1 MTHMF
6 ARKGFNPPHR
16 ILIIRPSA
24 LGDVARSVPLLV
36 SLRDAFPAAKIDW
49 LVQDSFVDVVRAH
62 PALTEAMPF
71 PRAEFSRW
79 LRAGRVDRL
88 WSYLASLRSREY
100 DIVIDA
106 QGLAR
111 SGLIAW
117 STRAPRRIGHADARE
132 LGWLGYTE
140 RVPRVGVV
148 HTVDQMLTLASAAGA
163 TARSD
168 ALAMRLYTPA
178 EAAGFAAG
186 RELVPSSYVVL
197 APTSRWIAK
206 QWSDDRFA
214 ALAECLVAQGRTVV
228 LVGGKSERAQIGA
241 CLALVEKH
249 TGAGSPRA
257 VDLVGGTSI
266 AQLMNVI
273 EHAAL
278 VVANDSAALHIAVG
292 FSRPIVALFGPTR
305 VERVGP
311 YRREGD
317 VLQVR
322 RPGDTFDHKVEAS
335 RAMMERIGVEDVV
348 AACEERLGR

>member
-24 LGDVARSVPLLV
+24 LGDVARTVPLLV
-36 SLRDAFPAAKIDW
+36 SLRDSFPAAKIDW

-62 PALTEAMPF
+62 PALTEALPF

-178 EAAGFAAG
+178 EAAGFAAA

-206 QWSDDRFA
+206 QWPDDRFA

-241 CLALVEKH
+241 CLALVAKQ
-249 TGAGSPRA
+249 TDARSPRV
-257 VDLVGGTSI
+257 VDLVGATSI

-292 FSRPIVALFGPTR
+292 FGRPIVALFGPTR

-317 VLQVR
+317 VLQVLMS
-322 RPGDTFDHKVEAS
+322 GDTFNHKVDAS
-335 RAMMERIGVEDVV
+335 RVMMERIGVEAVA
-348 AACEERLGR
+348 AACEDRLGR